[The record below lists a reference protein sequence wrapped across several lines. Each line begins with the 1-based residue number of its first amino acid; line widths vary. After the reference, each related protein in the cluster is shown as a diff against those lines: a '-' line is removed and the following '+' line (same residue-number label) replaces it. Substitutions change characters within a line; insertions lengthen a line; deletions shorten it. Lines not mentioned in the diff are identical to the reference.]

1 MANIVGT
8 CFGVVEFPQG
18 TTVPGLTVTTG
29 GADYPRFHLFP
40 ASGGFGGPVVL
51 PEIIKSRPEL
61 TVSGY
66 LSSGIISTISGM
78 CGCGEAADFSALRSP
93 SAAIIDYGDVL
104 LAGGGGFTTT
114 GCVGTRLTITG
125 RPNELVEFTLDA
137 FGLTTA
143 QGAVSALTAGD
154 DAVFFPFERGSYDSV
169 TDTLL
174 GFTLTFDTG
183 YIPVY
188 AMDGLAET
196 GYAEIG
202 ESGANV
208 TLELVFAHNVTSYT
222 TEYGKYTGV
231 TAVNPVI
238 VLKGSDDTATCTID
252 VDGYYTAWGFPGDV
266 DGLMVHTATITG
278 HVVVTTSYML
288 QVYLGP

>member
-1 MANIVGT
+1 MANVVGT
-8 CFGVVEFPQG
+8 CFSVVEFPQG

-29 GADYPRFHLFP
+29 GADYLRFHLFP
-40 ASGGFGGPVVL
+40 ASDGFGGPVVY
-51 PEIIKSRPEL
+51 PEEIKSRPEL
-61 TVSGY
+61 TVGGY

-78 CGCGEAADFSALRSP
+78 CGCGSAANFTALRSP
-93 SAAIIDYGDVL
+93 SAAVIDYGDTIV
-104 LAGGGGFTTT
+104 GGFTTT

-125 RPNELVEFTLDA
+125 RPNELVEFTLDC

-143 QGAVSALTAGD
+143 AGSVSAYTVAD
-154 DAVFFPFERGSYDSV
+154 TIFFPFERG
-169 TDTLL
+169 THGIGADTLL

-202 ESGANV
+202 ERGANV
-208 TLELVFAHNVTSYT
+208 TLELVMAHNATSYT

-238 VLKGSDDTATCTID
+238 VVTGSDDTATCTID

-266 DGLMVHTATITG
+266 DGLMVHTATVTG
-278 HVVVTTSYML
+278 HIAATTLL
-288 QVYLGP
+288 QIS